1 MEKKIIVIL
10 LVFAFCVPSFGLSP
24 MGPPKAGLKQGQ
36 FGVGLNYTL
45 GEMDLE
51 FSASGVS
58 SETEEVESDMI
69 FVDLGYGIMDQWE
82 GFVRLGISK
91 YEIDEWDGGNELAY
105 GFGTKVTIS
114 KQDAITW
121 GGLFQMTWIEGDDSI
136 SGIDIDVDAYEIQL
150 AIGPTYEADGMCIY
164 GGPFLHLLDG
174 DGKASGIVPGWGP
187 ASLTFDI
194 EQESVFGGYVG
205 AQFDVAENSCVN
217 IEAQFTGD
225 AWAIS
230 GGIGFGF

>member
-1 MEKKIIVIL
+1 LKGDCYGE
-10 LVFAFCVPSFGLSP
+10 
-24 MGPPKAGLKQGQ
+24 KQGQ
-36 FGVGLNYTL
+36 FGVGLNYTI

-58 SETEEVESDMI
+58 SETGEVESDML

-91 YEIDEWDGGNELAY
+91 YEIEEWDGGNEFAY

-114 KQDAITW
+114 EQDAITW
-121 GGLFQMTWIEGDDSI
+121 GGLFQMTWVEGDDNI
-136 SGIDIDVDAYEIQL
+136 FGFDVDVDAYEIQL
-150 AIGPTYEADGMCIY
+150 AIGPTYEADGMRIY

-187 ASLTFDI
+187 ASATFDM

-205 AQFDVAENSCVN
+205 AQFDIAENSCVN
-217 IEAQFTGD
+217 VEAQFTGD

>member
-10 LVFAFCVPSFGLSP
+10 LVFAFCVPSFGLTP

-36 FGVGLNYTL
+36 YGVGLNYTT

-51 FSASGVS
+51 FSVSGVGDV
-58 SETEEVESDMI
+58 TAEVESDML
-69 FVDLGYGIMDQWE
+69 FVDLGYGITDKWE
-82 GFVRLGISK
+82 GFVRLGTAK
-91 YEIDEWDGGNELAY
+91 YEIEDWDGGNEFAY

-114 KQDAITW
+114 EQDAITW
-121 GGLFQMTWIEGDDSI
+121 GGLFQMTWIGGDDTI
-136 SGIDIDVDAYEIQL
+136 SGVDIDVDAYEMQI
-150 AIGPTYEADGMCIY
+150 AFGPTYEVDSMRIY

-174 DGKASGIVPGWGP
+174 DGDAGIAGLSAS
-187 ASLTFDI
+187 FDV

-217 IEAQFTGD
+217 VEAQFTGD
-225 AWAIS
+225 AWAITA
-230 GGIGFGF
+230 GIGFGF

>member
-10 LVFAFCVPSFGLSP
+10 LVFAFCVPSFGLTP
-24 MGPPKAGLKQGQ
+24 MGPPKAGLEQGQ

-58 SETEEVESDMI
+58 SETLEVESNML
-69 FVDLGYGIMDQWE
+69 FVDLGYGIMDQLE
-82 GFVRLGISK
+82 GFVRLGIAQ
-91 YEIDEWDGGNELAY
+91 YEIEEWDGGNEFAY
-105 GFGTKVTIS
+105 GLGTKVTIS
-114 KQDAITW
+114 EQDAITW
-121 GGLFQMTWIEGDDSI
+121 GGLFQITWIEGDDTI
-136 SGIDIDVDAYEIQL
+136 SGVDIDVDAYEIQL
-150 AIGPTYEADGMCIY
+150 AIGPTYEADSMRIY

-174 DGKASGIVPGWGP
+174 DGDAGIPGFSAS
-187 ASLTFDI
+187 FDI

-205 AQFDVAENSCVN
+205 AQFDVAENSCAN
-217 IEAQFTGD
+217 IEVQFTGD